1 VAAEAPPL
9 ANRRVVSIVALAAL
23 VAAGAIVAGTVLQSR
38 NEHTSLPGAITT
50 PRSGPP
56 LLELE
61 LGRRRDAE
69 ARALAAA
76 ERLLDVKGDPAAA
89 AAIFR
94 RYHSFQAQLGA
105 AFASWSGPA
114 SLAAVQQLAAAHPD
128 DPGALLNLGLA
139 DYQAGRNAD
148 AVAAWREV
156 ATHFPDSPYAVDAED
171 ALHPGVAPGLPPI
184 IADVRAV
191 PHQARADLAAGIRL
205 WDLKHVV
212 SARRHLD
219 AAAKRAP
226 HAAETLVASAVA
238 RFSPASPLAP
248 FPQLGPLTAEFP
260 RDPIVRLHLGLLLLW
275 TRQVEK
281 GKAELRAAA
290 AEAPASASVYVR
302 QARELLKALAGR
314 SG

>member
-1 VAAEAPPL
+1 L
-9 ANRRVVSIVALAAL
+9 GHNRRVVAIVALAAL
-23 VAAGAIVAGTVLQSR
+23 VTVGAVVGGTVLQSR
-38 NEHTSLPGAITT
+38 NEHTTVRGAVTA
-50 PRSGPP
+50 PRPGPP

-61 LGRRRDAE
+61 LGLRSDPE
-69 ARALAAA
+69 ARALGRAQT
-76 ERLLDVKGDPAAA
+76 LLDKDGKAAQA

-94 RYHSFQAQLGA
+94 RYHSVEAQLGA

-114 SLAAVQQLAAAHPD
+114 SLAAVKQLAATHPD
-128 DPGALLNLGLA
+128 DPAVLLNLGWA

-148 AVAAWREV
+148 AVAAWRQT
-156 ATHFPDSPYAVDAED
+156 AKGFPDSPYAVDAGD

-184 IADVRAV
+184 IVALSAV
-191 PHQARADLAAGIRL
+191 PSQARADLAAGLRL

-212 SARRHLD
+212 SARRKLD

-226 HAAETLVASAVA
+226 HAAETLVAAAVA
-238 RFSPASPLAP
+238 RFSPAAPLAP

-281 GKAELRAAA
+281 GKAQLRIAA
-290 AEAPASASVYVR
+290 AEAPASASAYAR
-302 QARELLKALAGR
+302 QAQLVLKALTSKPG
-314 SG
+314 